1 LNYVSAANHPDSS
14 LSGTTVESMVGRA
27 KELGLDH
34 IAITDLGYMSSVL
47 KAYMYGKKK
56 GVKVIPGV
64 EIIFKDT
71 LCPLSTNTE
80 SERIRYFKFIIH
92 ARDQEAYQF
101 LVKKCSDME
110 RSSITLS
117 ENKYPLFNWKDLEE
131 IGKLNVTATNSDV
144 NDIITKHLLV
154 GRPDISIKH
163 YEKIKEI
170 FGDKFYPSI
179 ITSNFYKYWDKIV
192 RIKYVDRTIEIP
204 INDRVEIQGKN
215 MAKAADL
222 LYMIRK
228 ENRAILTHVYVNK
241 IKYKIQPQY
250 QEVKRINVINDF
262 KDVSEGDL
270 QQKANLLIYGLARKY
285 GDLDRLLIN
294 NYSFYPD
301 KDDKVVQDMRLGDS
315 KRIHQPQYMADSE
328 DTRKFFLDSGFDDSD
343 FEKARDN
350 SNAWAKTFDAFE
362 LKYEYRLPDVGVDI
376 NKQMMNVINKYARMK
391 WDNPAYTTQ
400 FKEEYELLT
409 NNGVINL
416 LPYFLPL
423 VDIFDFYKD
432 NGYLTGPARG
442 SAGGFLLSYIM
453 GITHIDPI
461 KYGLSSSRFLTI
473 DRIKNGNLPD
483 IDSDFESREPLV
495 GKNGYS
501 GFLYGKYG
509 NRAAQIS
516 TSTLLRIKSAI
527 LDANRF
533 MNNGEVEESVQKL
546 SKSLPN
552 TPQGISDVDFVF
564 GYTDGEGHHVD
575 GLFET
580 NKDLQQYAAT
590 RPKEWNIVQKALSI
604 ARQKS
609 RHACAYVIADRPIE
623 DIVPVFEV
631 GGVKNVTQPEAKQCE
646 FAGLIKYDFLVVS
659 SVKDNRMAVDY
670 INVKNGDKNPPGY
683 FRHNGELLYIWDLPE
698 DPEVFAML
706 SRGETETVFQLNTTS
721 VTPFVKKIKPESIID
736 CATIT
741 SLVRPGPLDFVDPST
756 GRNMV
761 EEFVERKYGRSKSD
775 IPILQELLPET
786 YGVLV
791 YQEQVTK
798 IARELGKMNVI
809 DSENVRIAMGKKQVK
824 LLDSLKPQFIAGAR
838 ETVGDE
844 VAEKVWSMMATFARY
859 GFNKS
864 HAVAYSVISYACA
877 FLKHHYPLE
886 WWAAVITNADNKEI
900 NEVFYKYIKDT
911 VLPPDI
917 NVSTEQIAI
926 DYTSSKIRNKLSTIS
941 GLGSKIANKIIDNRP
956 YTNIEDFVQKK
967 VCGAEMSRKLIIVGA
982 LDSIFPKGS
991 NFIQKLQA
999 YETAVSKVEF
1009 NSKIEDK
1016 RIQISKEID
1025 SKKSIRLKR
1034 TLEALI
1040 SLGPKMPTIPAV
1052 YLSSTSIKQ
1061 FLMKKAVFPTMNL
1074 DLHKIILNRENTTLL
1089 LPATFGMKLVGKN
1102 GRDEYPLLTGEDIQE
1117 MDANMHSQ
1125 DVEAAAAAYVVET
1138 REFSY
1143 KNNTKKALSMTLD
1156 ISGYITE
1163 KVLWPDRITN
1173 ELEYPKNLKKGCI
1186 GIFLFQKRADSEYT
1200 NLLDIYVEQE
1210 AL

>member
-1 LNYVSAANHPDSS
+1 
-14 LSGTTVESMVGRA
+14 MVGRA
-27 KELGLDH
+27 KDLGLSH
-34 IAITDLGYMSSVL
+34 IAITDLGYMSAVL

-64 EIIFKDT
+64 EIIFKDIN
-71 LCPLSTNTE
+71 CPLALNTE

-101 LVKKCSDME
+101 LVKKCSDTE
-110 RSSITLS
+110 RSSIVLS
-117 ENKYPLFNWKDLEE
+117 ENKYPIFNWKDLEE
-131 IGKLNVTATNSDV
+131 IGNLNVTVTNSDV
-144 NDIITKHLLV
+144 NCMVTKHLLV
-154 GRPDISIKH
+154 GRPDVSIKY
-163 YEKIKEI
+163 YEKLKSI

-179 ITSNFYKYWDKIV
+179 ITSSFSKYWNKV
-192 RIKYVDRTIEIP
+192 VKIKYVDRTIEIP
-204 INDRVEIQGKN
+204 VGDRVEIKGKN
-215 MAKAADL
+215 AAKAADL
-222 LYMIRK
+222 LYIIRK
-228 ENRAILTHVYVNK
+228 EGSAILTHVYVNK
-241 IKYKIQPQY
+241 IKYKVQPQY
-250 QEVKRINVINDF
+250 QEVKSINIVNDF
-262 KDVSEGDL
+262 KNVSEGDL
-270 QQKANLLIYGLARKY
+270 QQKANLLVYGLARKY
-285 GDLDRLLIN
+285 GDLNRLLIN

-301 KDDKVVQDMRLGDS
+301 KDDKVVQDMRLGDT
-315 KRIHQPQYMADSE
+315 KRIFQSQYMADGE
-328 DTRKFFLDSGFDDSD
+328 DTKNFFISSGFDESD
-343 FEKARDN
+343 FELAAKN
-350 SNAWAKTFDAFE
+350 SNDWAKTFDSFE
-362 LKYEYRLPDVGVDI
+362 LKYEYRLPDVGEAPD
-376 NKQMMNVINKYARMK
+376 KQMMAVIEKYGRMK
-391 WDNPAYTTQ
+391 WDDQRYITQ
-400 FKEEYELLT
+400 FKDEYELLT
-409 NNGVINL
+409 KNGVINL

-442 SAGGFLLSYIM
+442 SAGGFLLSYLM
-453 GITHIDPI
+453 GITHVNPI
-461 KYGLSSSRFLTI
+461 KFDLSSSRFLTI

-495 GKNGYS
+495 GKNGHS

-533 MNNGEVEESVQKL
+533 MNNGEVEELVQKL

-552 TPQGISDVDFVF
+552 TPQGISDADFVF

-580 NKDLQQYAAT
+580 NKDLQQYAAA
-590 RPKEWNIVQKALSI
+590 RPKEWDIVQKALSI

-609 RHACAYVIADRPIE
+609 RHACAYVIADRPIQ

-659 SVKDNRMAVDY
+659 SVKDNRLACDY
-670 INVKNGDKNPPGY
+670 INAKNKEKLPPGY
-683 FRHNGELLYIWDLPE
+683 FRHNGEVVFIWDLPE

-721 VTPFVKKIKPESIID
+721 VTPFVKAIKPESIID

-741 SLVRPGPLDFVDPST
+741 SLVRPGPLDFVDEST

-761 EEFVERKYGRSKSD
+761 EEFVQRKNGHSKSD
-775 IPILQELLPET
+775 IPILEELLPET
-786 YGVLV
+786 YGILV

-844 VAEKVWSMMATFARY
+844 VAEKIWSMMATFARY

-877 FLKHHYPLE
+877 FLKYHYPLE
-886 WWAAVITNADNKEI
+886 WWASVITNADNKEI
-900 NEVFYKYIKDT
+900 NEVFYKYIKDMI
-911 VLPPDI
+911 LPPDI
-917 NVSTEQIAI
+917 NVSTEKIAI
-926 DYTSSKIRNKLSTIS
+926 DYANGKIRNKLSTIS

-956 YTNIEDFVQKK
+956 YNNIEDFVQKK
-967 VCGAEMSRKLIIVGA
+967 VCGVEMARKLIIIGA
-982 LDSIFPKGS
+982 LDSIFPQGY

-999 YETAVSKVEF
+999 YEVAT
-1009 NSKIEDK
+1009 SKIEFSNKIADK
-1016 RIQISKEID
+1016 KLQIEKETD
-1025 SKKSIRLKR
+1025 PKKAARLQK
-1034 TLEALI
+1034 TLAATI
-1040 SLGPKMPTIPAV
+1040 SLGPKMATVPAV

-1074 DLHKIILNRENTTLL
+1074 DLHKIILNRENKTPL
-1089 LPATFGMKLVGKN
+1089 LPSSFGMRLMRSTDK
-1102 GRDEYPLLTGEDIQE
+1102 REYPLLTGEDIQE
-1117 MDANMHSQ
+1117 LDSTMLQ
-1125 DVEAAAAAYVVET
+1125 EGDVEVAAAAYVVET

-1173 ELEYPKNLKKGCI
+1173 ELNYPKELKKGCV
-1186 GIFLFQKRADSEYT
+1186 GIFLFQKRANSEYT